1 MAVALPSALT
11 LRREGPVRGP
21 VRRRPPGPL
30 VLLPSLLVAGALLL
44 PVLYLG
50 VRAAGADEGI
60 WRLLVQPRTLRILL
74 RTVLLASAV
83 TASAVA
89 VALPLAWVTTRTDL
103 PGARLWSTLTVLPL
117 AVPSFISGII
127 VATVFG
133 PWGVVHHLADRL
145 GIALRPGGLYGF
157 PGAWITLTLVTYP
170 YVLLSARAG
179 LRGMDPAL
187 EEAARTLGDGGW
199 RAFCRVTVPHLRPWV
214 GAGAV
219 LVALYVLSDFGAV
232 SMMQFESFT
241 TAIYL
246 QYQASFNRHYAAV
259 LSLVLVA
266 MASLIV
272 LLEDRQGR
280 GRFYRLRGTS
290 RALPPRRLGPWRWP
304 ALTLCGLATV
314 LGVLVPVGVI
324 GYWLVVGVR
333 QGEPLALALRPA
345 FRSLY
350 ASVLAAGVTVVAA
363 LPVAI
368 LSVRHGGWLAG
379 LISRLTYA
387 GFALPGIVLALSLV
401 FFAARYLPFVYQTL
415 GLLIFAYA
423 VHFLPQA
430 LGPLRAGL
438 AQVSPSQEEAAQ
450 TLGRSPFQVLRTVTL
465 PLVRPGVVAAAALVF
480 LTTMKELP
488 ATLLL
493 GPTGF
498 ETLATRIWSTATEGF
513 FARAAAPAL
522 MLLGFSSLSLW
533 LLLAQERWRGEG

>member
-1 MAVALPSALT
+1 MAVALPSTLA
-11 LRREGPVRGP
+11 LRREGPA
-21 VRRRPPGPL
+21 RRPPPSPL

-60 WRLLVQPRTLRILL
+60 WRLLVHPRTARILL
-74 RTVLLASAV
+74 NTVLLAAAV

-117 AVPSFISGII
+117 VVPSFVSGII

-133 PWGVVHHLADRL
+133 PAGVVHHLLDRL
-145 GIALRPGGLYGF
+145 GIAFRPGGLYGF
-157 PGAWITLTLVTYP
+157 PGAWVTLTLVTYP

-199 RAFCRVTVPHLRPWV
+199 RAFCRVTLPHLRPWV
-214 GAGAV
+214 GAGAL

-266 MASLIV
+266 LALLIV
-272 LLEDRQGR
+272 LLEERRGQGR
-280 GRFYRLRGTS
+280 FHRLRGTS
-290 RALPPRRLGPWRWP
+290 RAIHPRRLGRWRWP
-304 ALTLCGLATV
+304 ALALCALATL
-314 LGVLVPVGVI
+314 LGVLVPLGVI
-324 GYWLVVGVR
+324 VYWLAVGIR

-345 FRSLY
+345 VRSLY
-350 ASVLAAGVTVVAA
+350 ASVLAAGGTVAAA
-363 LPVAI
+363 LPVAV
-368 LSVRHGGWLAG
+368 LSVRHGGRLPAM
-379 LISRLTYA
+379 ISRLTYA

-415 GLLIFAYA
+415 GLLIFAYT

-450 TLGRSPFQVLRTVTL
+450 TLGRSPFQVLRTVTV
-465 PLVRPGVVAAAALVF
+465 PLVRPGAVAAAALVF

-522 MLLGFSSLSLW
+522 LLLAFSSLSLW
-533 LLLAQERWRGEG
+533 LLLAQERWRREG

>member
-1 MAVALPSALT
+1 MAVALPSTFA
-11 LRREGPVRGP
+11 LRREGPVR
-21 VRRRPPGPL
+21 RQPPGPL
-30 VLLPSLLVAGALLL
+30 VLLPSLVVAGMLLL
-44 PVLYLG
+44 PVVYLG

-60 WRLLVQPRTLRILL
+60 WRLLVHPRTARILL
-74 RTVLLASAV
+74 HTVLLAAAV

-89 VALPLAWVTTRTDL
+89 VALPLAWLTTRTDL

-117 AVPSFISGII
+117 VVPSYVSGII

-133 PWGVVHHLADRL
+133 PAGMVHHLLDRL
-145 GIALRPGGLYGF
+145 GIAFRPEGFYGF
-157 PGAWITLTLVTYP
+157 PGAWVTLTLVTYP

-199 RAFCRVTVPHLRPWV
+199 RAFRRITVPHLRPWV

-246 QYQASFNRHYAAV
+246 QYQASFNRHYAAI

-266 MASLIV
+266 LASLVV
-272 LLEDRQGR
+272 LMEDRQGR
-280 GRFYRLRGTS
+280 GRFHRLRGTPRTS
-290 RALPPRRLGPWRWP
+290 RPQRLGRWRWP
-304 ALTLCGLATV
+304 ALAFCAMVTV
-314 LGVLVPVGVI
+314 LGVLIPVGVI
-324 GYWLVVGVR
+324 AYWLVAGMR
-333 QGEPLALALRPA
+333 HGIPLALTLRPA
-345 FRSLY
+345 FHSLY
-350 ASVLAAGVTVVAA
+350 ASFLAAGTTVAAA

-368 LSVRHGGWLAG
+368 LSARHGGRLASA
-379 LISRLTYA
+379 ISRLTYA

-401 FFAARYLPFVYQTL
+401 FFAARYMPFVYQTL
-415 GLLIFAYA
+415 GLLVFAYT

-438 AQVSPSQEEAAQ
+438 AQVSPSQEEAAR
-450 TLGRSPFQVLRTVTL
+450 TLGRSAFQVLRTVTV
-465 PLVRPGVVAAAALVF
+465 PLVRPGVAAAAALVF

-493 GPTGF
+493 SPTGF
-498 ETLATRIWSTATEGF
+498 DTLATRIWSAATEGF
-513 FARAAAPAL
+513 FARAAPPAL
-522 MLLGFSSLSLW
+522 LLLALSSLSLW
-533 LLLAQERWRGEG
+533 LLLAQERWRDGG